1 MEAERQSRTLKLLE
15 DLGLA
20 YVSVDE
26 PQGFP
31 SSSTPPVVACT
42 AELAVLRLHGHN
54 AETWEKP
61 NITAAERFRYLYSE
75 DELRG
80 WVGPVRALAEQAEQ
94 VHVLMNNCYRDYA
107 VRNARQLAALLAQ
120 PRAES
125 VPAATPTSRQ

>member
-1 MEAERQSRTLKLLE
+1 MEADRQSRTLKLLE

-31 SSSTPPVVACT
+31 SSTPPVVACT
-42 AELAVLRLHGHN
+42 SELAVLRLHGHN

-75 DELRG
+75 DELHG
-80 WVGPVRALAEQAEQ
+80 WVDPVRSLAEQAER

-107 VRNARQLAALLAQ
+107 VRNARQLAALLA
-120 PRAES
+120 
-125 VPAATPTSRQ
+125 AA

>member
-1 MEAERQSRTLKLLE
+1 MHC
-15 DLGLA
+15 LA
-20 YVSVDE
+20 HVSVDE

-31 SSSTPPVVACT
+31 SSTPPVVACT
-42 AELAVLRLHGHN
+42 SELAVLRLHGHN

-107 VRNARQLAALLAQ
+107 VRNARQLAGLLAQ

-125 VPAATPTSRQ
+125 VPATVPTSR

>member
-1 MEAERQSRTLKLLE
+1 
-15 DLGLA
+15 
-20 YVSVDE
+20 
-26 PQGFP
+26 
-31 SSSTPPVVACT
+31 VVACT
-42 AELAVLRLHGHN
+42 AKLAVLRLHGHN

-80 WVGPVRALAEQAEQ
+80 WVGPVQALAEQAER

-120 PRAES
+120 PRAE
-125 VPAATPTSRQ
+125 PAPATPPASGQ

>member
-1 MEAERQSRTLKLLE
+1 M
-15 DLGLA
+15 
-20 YVSVDE
+20 
-26 PQGFP
+26 
-31 SSSTPPVVACT
+31 
-42 AELAVLRLHGHN
+42 LRLHGHN

-80 WVGPVRALAEQAEQ
+80 WVGPVRALAEQAER

-120 PRAES
+120 PRAEAAP
-125 VPAATPTSRQ
+125 VTPPAASR